1 MFVKYPKIV
10 LPFFI
15 LLSILG
21 AFLATTRLEFE
32 FDFEQFFP
40 QGDKDLEFFLDFKEQ
55 FEPDDIYLL
64 VALPRE
70 DGVFDQPYLQR
81 VLNFSLAARR
91 LSIQAGPKA
100 PGKRILDNLSG
111 DSVMMVNP
119 IVTAQSLLQVEYPV
133 KNPFTGFTSIP
144 ALHLEDTSRYTRDK
158 ERILNDERLV
168 NNLISEDAK
177 TLVVVL
183 KTVDNLGQK
192 GANQLI
198 TNIKHLLKEHS
209 FEEYHLLGRTY
220 FQTEI
225 VRLQIYEF
233 ILATIISIILVFLT
247 MLVLFR
253 RVWGIVIALISILVG
268 LLIFIGI
275 LGVFGRTLD
284 TLALLYPIIM
294 IIVATSDVVHVMSKY
309 IDELQKGKTRF
320 EAVQITIKEIGLSI
334 FLTSTTTAIGFL
346 SLVTSRLIP
355 IRSFGVNAA
364 IGVMLAYGC
373 VIIFTST
380 FLAIF
385 HKDKIIRP
393 QSKPSVFI
401 GLMQWVQRI
410 TISHKKPILAGFV
423 LLFMVCGW
431 GISKVSTNTQL
442 IKILPKGQKVTQDF
456 LFFERNFSGF
466 RPFEIAINIQGNYT
480 ASDYEVL
487 REIDKIENFFKTY
500 PAVQSMTSIT
510 SLYKAINQAYN
521 SNRQEAYVFPKNE
534 KVFNN
539 YQKFAKRLSKRDEFG
554 VLVSH
559 DKKQARISAKVL
571 DVGANRITEI
581 RKASEKWMVAN
592 VDSTIIQTRFTGTGI
607 IIDKNSEYIRDSLL
621 QGLFFAILLISIII
635 AFIYKNVRM
644 LIITLIPN
652 TLPLMIAAAIL
663 GFSGT
668 PLEGGVA
675 IVFAIIFG
683 IAVDDTIHLLSKFK
697 LCKERGYDTEKAIGV
712 TLEETG
718 KAICLTTVILFF
730 GFLSLLISVNPPA
743 ITIGILISSTLVSA
757 LVCDLLIIPIMLRQW
772 MQ

>member
-1 MFVKYPKIV
+1 MFVKHPKFI

-21 AFLATTRLEFE
+21 AFLAASRLEFE

-40 QGDKDLEFFLDFKEQ
+40 QGDKDLEFFLEFKEQ

-64 VALPRE
+64 VALPKK
-70 DGVFDQPYLQR
+70 DGVFDQPYLKR
-81 VLNFSLAARR
+81 VLDFSLAARR
-91 LSIQAGPKA
+91 LSIEAGPKA
-100 PGKRILDNLSG
+100 PGKRVWDDVSG
-111 DSVMMVNP
+111 DSINVVNP
-119 IVTAQSLLQVEYPV
+119 VVAAQSLLQIEYPV
-133 KNPFTGFTSIP
+133 KNPFTGFTAIP
-144 ALHLEDTSRYTRDK
+144 ALHLEDTSRYARDK

-183 KTVDNLGQK
+183 KTVDDLGQT

-198 TNIKHLLKEHS
+198 TNVKRLLEEHE
-209 FEEYHLLGRTY
+209 FEDYHLLGRTY

-225 VRLQIYEF
+225 VRLQIREF

-253 RVWGIVIALISILVG
+253 RVWGIAIALISILVG
-268 LLIFIGI
+268 LLIFIGV
-275 LGVFGRTLD
+275 LGLFGRTLD

-309 IDELQKGKTRF
+309 IDELQKGKPRF
-320 EAVQITIKEIGLSI
+320 EAIQVTIREIGLSI

-355 IRSFGVNAA
+355 IRSFGINAA
-364 IGVMLAYGC
+364 IGVMIAYGC
-373 VIIFTST
+373 VLIFTST

-393 QSKPSVFI
+393 QAKPSIFI

-410 TISHKKPILAGFV
+410 TISHKKPILVGFV
-423 LLFMVCGW
+423 VLFAVCGW
-431 GISKVSTNTQL
+431 GMSLVSTNTQL
-442 IKILPKGQKVTQDF
+442 LKILPKGQAVTKDF
-456 LFFERNFSGF
+456 LFFESNFSGF
-466 RPFEIAINIQGNYT
+466 RPFEIAINIQGDYT
-480 ASDYEVL
+480 ASDYEVV
-487 REIDKIENFFKTY
+487 REMDKIETFFKQY
-500 PAVQSMTSIT
+500 EAVKSMSSIT
-510 SLYKAINQAYN
+510 SLYKSINQAYN
-521 SNRQEAYVFPKNE
+521 SNRQEAYAFPKDE
-534 KVFNN
+534 KTFNS
-539 YQKFAKRLSKRDEFG
+539 YRKFAKRLSSRDDFG
-554 VLVSH
+554 VLVSR

-581 RKASEKWMVAN
+581 RKASEVWMAAN
-592 VDSTIIQTRFTGTGI
+592 IDPTIIQTRFTGTGI

-621 QGLFFAILLISIII
+621 QGLLFAILLISIIV
-635 AFIYKNVRM
+635 ALIYKNLRM

-652 TLPLMIAAAIL
+652 VLPLMIAAAIL

-697 LCKERGYDTEKAIGV
+697 LCKERGCDTEEAIGI

-718 KAICLTTVILFF
+718 KAICLTTIILFF
-730 GFLSLLISVNPPA
+730 GFLSLLVSVNPPA
-743 ITIGILISSTLVSA
+743 ITIGILISSTLISA

-772 MQ
+772 IK